1 MTTIMNAI
9 SATSFHS
16 GAGSAITAA
25 GSGAS
30 GKLSEAEQ
38 ELVDKLAKRDKEV
51 RQHEQAHISAAAGLA
66 TGGATYS
73 MQTGPDGKQ
82 YAVGGE
88 VRIDVSPGNTPEETL
103 SKARTIQAAALAPG
117 DPSAADHSVAAAAEA
132 MAAKALAEIASRSP
146 AQQKLAAH
154 YSVDESPH
162 STLSASA

>member
-1 MTTIMNAI
+1 MNAI

-154 YSVDESPH
+154 YGYDESPH

>member
-1 MTTIMNAI
+1 MNAI

-16 GAGSAITAA
+16 GAGSSIRAA
-25 GSGAS
+25 GRAAS

-51 RQHEQAHISAAAGLA
+51 RQHEQAHLSAAAGLA
-66 TGGATYS
+66 TSGATYS

-88 VRIDVSPGNTPEETL
+88 VQIDVSPGNTPEETL

-132 MAAKALAEIASRSP
+132 MAASAEMAMRSP

-154 YSVDESPH
+154 YSIDESPH
-162 STLSASA
+162 STLSVSA